1 MVPTRPSVRRTP
13 PPPEPKRARPTGRDD
28 VCPPRRADVRLG
40 VGLRAVQFVA
50 IVSIALW
57 TRSLPAQLMERST
70 VFENAR
76 IVDGRGRVIE
86 GGTIIV
92 KGGRIVGAGRD
103 LEVPL
108 LSKKIDLA
116 GRVVTPGLVDVWSGL
131 GMTDTAAST
140 RATALAEDAFDHYAD
155 AEIREAW
162 SQGITAVYVTP
173 GGSGG
178 MTGQGAILRLAPR
191 PEGGLGVV
199 ARSGASLAIDF
210 DSSAGTVARARR
222 FQEIRGQFEAAERH
236 RRAWE
241 EYEEALEEYEK
252 ELAEYIEKH
261 GDDAVEG
268 GEKKQATP
276 NPSPAPAPPEQRRG
290 RGRRRRPPRVE
301 TPTPERTDSSPLGA
315 MLQDSG
321 EKKDDKE
328 KEKPK
333 PPSPPREPA
342 TRDDYDLYLKAID
355 RELVVRMRAERSSD
369 LLNALALIDE
379 YELDAVIEG
388 ATEGY
393 LVAEQIARR
402 EVPVVLGEQALPE
415 RRNGWRSRAVADNGA
430 QLRAA
435 GVDVHVGS
443 GGARAAARFTALN
456 ALLAVGNGTIDDAIQ
471 HLTASASRLLGVRE
485 LGRLGRGAVADLV
498 VWTGSPEEPWS
509 RVHSVYIDGERV
521 YQAEEVKE

>member
-13 PPPEPKRARPTGRDD
+13 PPPEPKRTRPTGRDD
-28 VCPPRRADVRLG
+28 GSPPPRSGIRRDFGVRAVRL
-40 VGLRAVQFVA
+40 VA

-57 TRSLPAQLMERST
+57 SRALPAQLMERST

-76 IVDGRGRVIE
+76 IVDGRGRVID

-92 KGGRIVGAGRD
+92 KGGRIVGAGRG
-103 LEVPL
+103 LEAPL
-108 LSKKIDLA
+108 LSKKIDLE

-131 GMTDTAAST
+131 GMTDAAAST
-140 RATALAEDAFDHYAD
+140 RPTARAEDAFDHYAD

-162 SQGITAVYVTP
+162 SQGVTAVYVTP
-173 GGSGG
+173 GGPSGV
-178 MTGQGAILRLAPR
+178 TGQGAIIRLGPR
-191 PEGGLGVV
+191 PEGGHGVV
-199 ARSGASLAIDF
+199 TRSGASLAIDL
-210 DSSAGTVARARR
+210 DSSSGTVARARR

-236 RRAWE
+236 RQAWE
-241 EYEEALEEYEK
+241 EYEEAIEEYEK

-268 GEKKQATP
+268 GEKKKATP

-301 TPTPERTDSSPLGA
+301 TPTPERTDSTASA
-315 MLQDSG
+315 AALQDSG
-321 EKKDDKE
+321 EKKDDE

-333 PPSPPREPA
+333 PPTPPREPA

-355 RELVVRMRAERSSD
+355 GDLVVRIRAERSSD

-393 LVAEQIARR
+393 LVAEPIARS

-435 GVDVHVGS
+435 GVEVHVGS
-443 GGARAAARFTALN
+443 GGARAAARFAAMN
-456 ALLAVGNGTIDDAIQ
+456 ALLAVGNGTIDDAIE
-471 HLTASASRLLGVRE
+471 HLTSSASRLLGVRE
-485 LGRLGRGAVADLV
+485 LGRLGRGAAADLV
-498 VWTGSPEEPWS
+498 VWTGPPEEPWS

-521 YQAEEVKE
+521 YQAEEAKE